1 MENLGTMSEH
11 IGVPQTALVVE
22 DDELIAYLLQ
32 FILEREGY
40 KVHLAADGKL
50 AREFIDTALPPAIVT
65 LDVMLP
71 HMSGVELLAL
81 IRAKDDWKAVP
92 VLMLTAKAQE
102 KDIVHAL
109 ENGASDY
116 IVKPFKPDELR
127 VRVRRLVKGN

>member
-1 MENLGTMSEH
+1 MSENT
-11 IGVPQTALVVE
+11 GVSQIALVVE
-22 DDELIAYLLQ
+22 DDDQIGYLLK

-40 KVHLAADGKL
+40 AVHLATDGHA
-50 AREFIDTALPPAIVT
+50 AREFVNTAPAPSLVT

-71 HMSGVELLAL
+71 HVSGLELLAA
-81 IRAKDDWKAVP
+81 IRAKDDWKGVP

-102 KDIVHAL
+102 KDIVYAL

-127 VRVRRLVKGN
+127 ARVRRLAKGNG

>member
-71 HMSGVELLAL
+71 HMSGVEL
-81 IRAKDDWKAVP
+81 
-92 VLMLTAKAQE
+92 
-102 KDIVHAL
+102 
-109 ENGASDY
+109 
-116 IVKPFKPDELR
+116 
-127 VRVRRLVKGN
+127 